1 LHQQDIS
8 TQQGRS
14 HSLLWSAAAAA
25 LAQDFLMQCSNPRL
39 NAIRRFVCLHAWL
52 LPQVNPTAP
61 GCCRVEHVLAVKP
74 MLAIPAAVAPYTSSI
89 FKKQVALLLQDLQA
103 EIERQAAAQAAAN

>member
-1 LHQQDIS
+1 MGFVLSAVQV
-8 TQQGRS
+8 
-14 HSLLWSAAAAA
+14 SAAG
-25 LAQDFLMQCSNPRL
+25 
-39 NAIRRFVCLHAWL
+39 
-52 LPQVNPTAP
+52 P

-103 EIERQAAAQAAAN
+103 EIERQAAAQAGGANKARQSCG